1 MFFPRTCAEEF
12 TGFPMR
18 YLGTTS
24 IPTEIN
30 CLYNVTTLAV
40 DFEGQDI
47 LKIIWASDI
56 NKAHGHR
63 NISTQYCKTIANNI
77 RLFLKFWKILNIYQ
91 STKKKNKQLIQ
102 IYCSVSLL

>member
-1 MFFPRTCAEEF
+1 
-12 TGFPMR
+12 MR

-30 CLYNVTTLAV
+30 YLYNVTTLAV

-56 NKAHGHR
+56 NKIHGHH

-77 RLFLKFWKILNIYQ
+77 RLFLKFWKILNILPVH
-91 STKKKNKQLIQ
+91 KKNKQLIQ
-102 IYCSVSLL
+102 IYCSVSLLQIRSKILKA